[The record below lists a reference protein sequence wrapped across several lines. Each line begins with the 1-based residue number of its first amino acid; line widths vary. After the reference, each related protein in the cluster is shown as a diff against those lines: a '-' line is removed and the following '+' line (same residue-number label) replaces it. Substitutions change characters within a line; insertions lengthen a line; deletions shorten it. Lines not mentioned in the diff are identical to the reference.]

1 MRIKAI
7 TRLLFTV
14 SVITW
19 LALLFMDLSV
29 QISLANNL
37 PPEVPAWLSGIM
49 LNLFIASLFYY
60 YRLKIDRD
68 EVLNF
73 VDLLWRV
80 FATGLIATVLSLA
93 LRLVEYLLN
102 DTKLTTHIVFK
113 DLIYMINL
121 GLMVSFL
128 TMAFAAWKRLILY
141 QKSKWLLRLWM
152 IFEIGLLIAI
162 LFNSFRIQNMQW
174 HYGIF
179 SVLVVVSLVLS
190 GNMKWVAFLNFKQKW
205 TSLLLLL
212 LTVFYLMYI
221 FYTNSSL
228 AESIDSMA
236 PYFTDYRHHTF
247 LISIIVF
254 VTIYSIFSFLVILF
268 NLPTTSVFEQ
278 KLEEV
283 VNFQRISQSIQ
294 TEQSEES
301 VYNILLET
309 SVSSVFADAAWLE
322 IHAIGGQ
329 RKLFTYKITDKES
342 NDIINHLN
350 SHNIKGVFD
359 QGSEKTKNL
368 SKHLASL
375 RGSRFRSILAFPIHV
390 KGENI
395 GTLALLK
402 ELPDGFNKEMT
413 KIVSTFSNQAGISI
427 ENFRL
432 MEEALQNE
440 RYKEEL
446 KIAKTVQKSLLPAVL
461 EQDADFEIAAFS
473 ESADEVG
480 GDYYDTLRINEE
492 LVSIIIADVS
502 GKGTTAAFHMSQ
514 MKGIFHSLGQKDIE
528 PDEFMKQANQAL
540 VYCLERGSFISAT
553 YFIINTR
560 TKMIRYARAG
570 HCPVLY
576 YCASKHSFEYFKDK
590 GVALGMVRNRSYANF
605 IQAYEFGYA
614 PGDLMVLYTDGIT
627 EAKDGKGEEFGYD
640 RLKEAVSGACGQ
652 PAKGIQDHLIAKLYE
667 FTGTSNIDDDYT
679 TMIVKFRPL
688 DYIENEALTSENVK
702 RTIIPK

>member
-1 MRIKAI
+1 MRTKAI

-14 SVITW
+14 GVITW
-19 LALLFMDLSV
+19 LSLLIMDLSV
-29 QISLANNL
+29 QVSLSNNL
-37 PPEVPAWLSGIM
+37 PTEVPSWLSAIV
-49 LNLFIASLFYY
+49 LNLFIVSLFYY
-60 YRLKIDRD
+60 YKLKIER
-68 EVLNF
+68 EEGLNF

-80 FATGLIATVLSLA
+80 FATGLIATVTSLA
-93 LRLVEYLLN
+93 LRLIENLLN
-102 DTKLTTHIVFK
+102 DTKLTTHIIFK
-113 DLIYMINL
+113 DLMYLINL
-121 GLMVSFL
+121 GLMIGFL
-128 TMAFAAWKRLILY
+128 MMAFSVWKRLILY
-141 QKSKWLLRLWM
+141 QKSKWLLRLWAF
-152 IFEIGLLIAI
+152 FEFGLLISLI
-162 LFNSFRIQNMQW
+162 YNSFQVQEVEW
-174 HYGIF
+174 LYYAFFGTL
-179 SVLVVVSLVLS
+179 VLVALVLS
-190 GNMKWVAFLNFKQKW
+190 GNMKWVAFLNFRQKW

-212 LTVFYLMYI
+212 LTIFYLLYLI
-221 FYTNSSL
+221 YTNSANAS
-228 AESIDSMA
+228 SIDSVS
-236 PYFTDYRHHTF
+236 PYFTDYRSHVF
-247 LISIIVF
+247 ISSTIVF
-254 VTIYSIFSFLVILF
+254 VTMYSIFSFLVILF

-322 IHAIGGQ
+322 IHGNTNDQ
-329 RKLFTYKITDKES
+329 RLFTYKITDKES
-342 NDIINHLN
+342 HDIINHLN
-350 SHNIKGVFD
+350 SRNIKGVFD

-368 SKHLASL
+368 SKHLSSL
-375 RGSRFRSILAFPIHV
+375 RGSRFRSILAFPIYV

-461 EQDADFEIAAFS
+461 EQDPDFEIAAFS

-480 GDYYDTLRINEE
+480 GDYYDTLRINEH

-514 MKGIFHSLGQKDIE
+514 MKGIFHSLAQRDIE
-528 PDEFMKQANQAL
+528 PDDFMKQANQAL
-540 VYCLERGSFISAT
+540 KYCLERGSFISAT
-553 YFIINTR
+553 YFIINTQS
-560 TKMIRYARAG
+560 KKIRYARAG

-576 YCASKHSFEYFKDK
+576 YCTDKKSFEYFKDK

-605 IQAYEFGYA
+605 IQAYEFDYK

-640 RLKEAVSGACGQ
+640 RLLATVKEVCSE
-652 PAKGIQDHLIAKLYE
+652 PAKVVQDHLISKLYE
-667 FTGTSNIDDDYT
+667 FSGEDIDDDYT
-679 TMIVKFRPL
+679 TMIVKFNRPG
-688 DYIENEALTSENVK
+688 AV
-702 RTIIPK
+702 

>member
-1 MRIKAI
+1 MGHFVRTKAI
-7 TRLLFTV
+7 TRLLFSV
-14 SVITW
+14 GVITW
-19 LALLFMDLSV
+19 LALVLTDLSIQV
-29 QISLANNL
+29 SSANNIK
-37 PPEVPAWLSGIM
+37 PEVPVWLPGVI
-49 LNLFIASLFYY
+49 LNLFILSLFYY
-60 YRLKIDRD
+60 YRLKIERD

-80 FATGLIATVLSLA
+80 FATGLISTVISLA
-93 LRLVEYLLN
+93 LRLIEFLLN
-102 DTKLTTHIVFK
+102 DTKLTTHIIFM

-121 GLMVSFL
+121 GLMVGFL
-128 TMAFAAWKRLILY
+128 MMAFSAWKRLILY
-141 QKSKWLLRLWM
+141 QKSKWLLRLWAF
-152 IFEIGLLIAI
+152 FEYGLLIT
-162 LFNSFRIQNMQW
+162 LVYNSFRIPIVEW
-174 HYGIF
+174 LYGTLLGIF
-179 SVLVVVSLVLS
+179 VVVGLVLS
-190 GNMKWVAFLNFKQKW
+190 GNMKWVAFLNFRQKW

-212 LTVFYLMYI
+212 LTVFYLLYI
-221 FYTNSSL
+221 FYTNRALLEGIRNVSQML
-228 AESIDSMA
+228 
-236 PYFTDYRHHTF
+236 TDYQEHIF
-247 LISIIVF
+247 ILSVIVF
-254 VTIYSIFSFLVILF
+254 VTVYSIFSFLVILF

-322 IHAIGGQ
+322 ININAREQ
-329 RKLFTYKITDKES
+329 KLFTYKITDKES

-402 ELPDGFNKEMT
+402 ELPEGFNKEMT
-413 KIVSTFSNQAGISI
+413 KIVSTFANQAGISI

-432 MEEALQNE
+432 LEEALQSE

-446 KIAKTVQKSLLPAVL
+446 KIAKTVQKSLLPQML
-461 EQDADFEIAAFS
+461 EKDSQFEIAAFS

-480 GDYYDTLRINEE
+480 GDYYDTLRISPQETS
-492 LVSIIIADVS
+492 LIIADVS

-514 MKGIFHSLGQKDIE
+514 MKGIFHSLAQNCIE
-528 PDEFMKQANQAL
+528 PDEFMIRANRAL
-540 VYCLERGSFISAT
+540 IYCLERGSFISAS
-553 YFIINTR
+553 FFLVNTR
-560 TKMIRYARAG
+560 DKKIRYARAG

-576 YCASKHSFEYFKDK
+576 YCA
-590 GVALGMVRNRSYANF
+590 A
-605 IQAYEFGYA
+605 
-614 PGDLMVLYTDGIT
+614 T
-627 EAKDGKGEEFGYD
+627 
-640 RLKEAVSGACGQ
+640 
-652 PAKGIQDHLIAKLYE
+652 
-667 FTGTSNIDDDYT
+667 
-679 TMIVKFRPL
+679 
-688 DYIENEALTSENVK
+688 
-702 RTIIPK
+702 